1 MREPGDQSP
10 SPVSV
15 CVCVCACVFW
25 CDVSPVL
32 LHQTTTTTSTNT
44 TTTTQRRRKTS
55 QRRRRRR
62 RRRRKRRSPSNTF
75 PSTAYGHSFWP
86 KRGPC
91 LVRHSV
97 AHYTHT
103 HTLHT
108 HTHKRARARTHGG
121 RSGYQRHQ
129 HRATTFF
136 LPFKVLAISVSGP
149 FDFFLLFLLLLLLL
163 HRLGSCTCPVGR
175 RTLRRRRPVV
185 VGRRRG
191 PVHESLA
198 DASLVKH
205 RLSEGPL
212 SSFSLIISY
221 IDWRPNL
228 APAVVLLSL
237 SFSLSNWPMSF
248 FQG

>member
-1 MREPGDQSP
+1 M
-10 SPVSV
+10 SV
-15 CVCVCACVFW
+15 PYFSTKQQQQHLQTQQQQHRDGGRRVKEEEGGGGGGGGGGGRKEEVHRTLSHRLPMVTRFGRKGGLVW
-25 CDVSPVL
+25 CGTRS
-32 LHQTTTTTSTNT
+32 HTTHTHT
-44 TTTTQRRRKTS
+44 
-55 QRRRRRR
+55 
-62 RRRRKRRSPSNTF
+62 
-75 PSTAYGHSFWP
+75 
-86 KRGPC
+86 
-91 LVRHSV
+91 
-97 AHYTHT
+97 HYTHT
-103 HTLHT
+103 HTN
-108 HTHKRARARTHGG
+108 ARARVHTAAGPG
-121 RSGYQRHQ
+121 TSATNTAPQ
-129 HRATTFF
+129 HSFYLSRFWLF
-136 LPFKVLAISVSGP
+136 RCLGP
-149 FDFFLLFLLLLLLL
+149 LIFFLLFLLLLLL